1 MKKAIS
7 IILSILFV
15 FSLVVPAVAEGSIQC
30 EVAISYAHSYID
42 SADGVII
49 EVLIFFLGILVGYV
63 IDGIFTYATGG
74 QSIAQFTATQIQRIV
89 RYVRTHLGITEVFVS
104 SSGAIWSGSSG
115 KY

>member
-15 FSLVVPAVAEGSIQC
+15 FSLVAPAVAEGGTQC
-30 EVAISYAHSYID
+30 DVAINYAHLHYD
-42 SADGVII
+42 SPEGAAFTVF
-49 EVLIFFLGILVGYV
+49 IFFLGILVGYV
-63 IDGIFTYATGG
+63 IDGVFVYATGG
-74 QSIAQFTATQIQRIV
+74 QSIAQFTAAQIQRIV
-89 RYVRTHLGITEVFVS
+89 RYVRTHHGVTEVFVS